1 MKTKFIW
8 SLIAVAAMAISG
20 MALTS
25 CGSDT
30 KDEPTPT
37 PDPTAKTA
45 TAKATIYIADNMLDN
60 FDVTA
65 TIDGKEVTLTASNTT
80 KGTYQKEAVRTYT
93 VNQTYTTFPATQKV
107 TVSAKFKS
115 SFDAKTAQPS
125 DFCIWVDEAVS
136 NDVDKWSVHN
146 IQDHSFEYSGD
157 LDWPS
162 MSEAD
167 VASFNNKY
175 YTASVSFEAANKVD
189 VKYTTNN
196 Q

>member
-8 SLIAVAAMAISG
+8 TLIAVVTMAISG

-25 CGSDT
+25 CGGDS

-45 TAKATIYIADNMLDN
+45 TAKATIYIAEDMFDN

-65 TIDGKEVTLTASNTT
+65 TIDGKEVAMTANNTT
-80 KGTYQKEAVRTYT
+80 KGTFQGEAVRTYT

-125 DFCIWVDEAVS
+125 SFCLWVDEAVS
-136 NDVDKWSVHN
+136 NDINKWSARN
-146 IQDHSFEYSGD
+146 IQNHSFEYSAD
-157 LDWPS
+157 LDWPN
-162 MSEAD
+162 MSETD

-175 YTASVSFEAANKVD
+175 YSATVSFEAANKVD

-196 Q
+196 K